1 MMIHTITTTT
11 TMTTAVDDYDDDDG
25 DGDSDDDTGRECPE
39 GPNDKCSAMG
49 KTLYTSISNT

>member
-1 MMIHTITTTT
+1 MIHTITTTT
-11 TMTTAVDDYDDDDG
+11 TMTTAVDDYNDDDG